1 MTALADLRQ
10 LVEPYEKPDDRQAWM
25 TLATSVPPYLVLW
38 WLMFRAMDVS
48 YWITL
53 VLAVPAAGFLVRT
66 FIVQHD
72 CGHGS
77 FFRSARLNV
86 SVGRACSLLTLIP
99 YGYWRRSHGT
109 HHATSGKL
117 AARGADIDTRT
128 VREYLALSA
137 RERFVYRLMRNPV
150 VLFVIAPTLY
160 FVLAMR
166 LPWMARASWHRER
179 RSILL
184 TDLALLALGASLAY
198 AIGSG
203 ALVRVQLPIT
213 MIASA
218 IGMWL
223 FYVQH
228 QFEHTYWAPE
238 GEWDYGRAALE
249 GSSYYALPAILEWFT
264 GYIGV
269 HHVHHLSPRVPSYRL
284 AACHAGT
291 PLFASVPR
299 IGLRDGMRCARLK
312 LWDEDS
318 GRLIGWRELAST
330 ARGLLLVA
338 ICAGAASLIGA
349 SPLYAQAPRLSIAP
363 LRPDPGGIVRLTLSD
378 LGSESDSV
386 VSIRGTMAGEPLHFT
401 AVRGDFRAIGAIP
414 VDTVSSIIARAI
426 VTRVSGRADTVRA
439 TAVVPPLPPPT
450 ERLAVAPRFGKPL
463 SAAIA
468 ARVAREGARALEV
481 GRRAHES
488 PVAWSE
494 PFLAPRTSALS
505 SRFGTGR
512 TFNGQVTSRH
522 LGVDFRGAVGAPVR
536 AANRGR
542 VALIDTFFLGGRV
555 IYIDHGGGVVTGY
568 LHLSRVLV
576 SVGDTVSRG
585 QTIGHVGATGRV
597 TGPHLHWNARYGSLT
612 VNPLDLLTLEN

>member
-1 MTALADLRQ
+1 MSALADLRH
-10 LVEPYEKPDDRQAWM
+10 LVAQYETPDDRQAWM
-25 TLATSVPPYLVLW
+25 ALATSVPPYLVSW
-38 WLMFRAMDVS
+38 WLMYRALEVS
-48 YWITL
+48 YWLTL
-53 VLAVPAAGFLVRT
+53 ALAVPAAGFLVRT

-117 AARGADIDTRT
+117 AERGADIDTRT
-128 VREYLALSA
+128 VREYLAMTA
-137 RERFVYRLMRNPV
+137 RERLVYRIMRNPI
-150 VLFVIAPTLY
+150 VLFVLAPTLY
-160 FVLAMR
+160 FALAMR
-166 LPWMARASWHRER
+166 LPWMARASWRRER
-179 RSILL
+179 RSILV
-184 TDLALLALGASLAY
+184 TDLALLALGASLAW
-198 AIGSG
+198 AVGFG
-203 ALVRVQLPIT
+203 AVMRVQLPIT
-213 MIASA
+213 MLAST

-238 GEWDYGRAALE
+238 GAWDYGRAALE
-249 GSSYYALPAILEWFT
+249 GSSYYALPPILEWFT

-269 HHVHHLSPRVPSYRL
+269 HHVHHLSPRVASYRL
-284 AACHAGT
+284 AACHAEN
-291 PLFASVPR
+291 PLFVQVPR

-318 GRLIGWRELAST
+318 GRLIGWREFASMT
-330 ARGLLLVA
+330 RVMLLVA
-338 ICAGAASLIGA
+338 TCIGAATVLGS
-349 SPLYAQAPRLSIAP
+349 SPVYAQAARLSIAP
-363 LRPDPGGIVRLTLSD
+363 LRPEPGAIVRLTLADVAS
-378 LGSESDSV
+378 GSDSV
-386 VSIRGTMAGEPLHFT
+386 VSIRGTMAGEPLHFI
-401 AVRGDFRAIGAIP
+401 AAGGAFRAIGAIP
-414 VDTVSSIIARAI
+414 VDTASSIVARAI
-426 VTRVSGRADTVRA
+426 VTRVSGRSDTVRA
-439 TAVVPPLPPPT
+439 TAAVPPLPPPT

-463 SAAIA
+463 SPAIE
-468 ARVAREGARALEV
+468 ARVARESARALEV
-481 GRRAHES
+481 GRRAHDS
-488 PVAWSE
+488 PAAWTA
-494 PFLAPRTSALS
+494 PFLVPRTSAVS
-505 SRFGTGR
+505 SQFGTGR
-512 TFNGQVTSRH
+512 TFNGVVTSRH

-555 IYIDHGGGVVTGY
+555 IYIDHGGGIVTGY

-612 VNPLDLLTLEN
+612 VNPLDLLTLEE

>member
-1 MTALADLRQ
+1 MSALAELRQ
-10 LVEPYEKPDDRQAWM
+10 LVAPYEKPEHREAWKA
-25 TLATSVPPYLVLW
+25 LATSVPPYLVLW
-38 WLMFRAMDVS
+38 WLMYSALDVS
-48 YWITL
+48 YWLTL
-53 VLAVPAAGFLVRT
+53 VLAVLAAGFLVRT

-86 SVGRACSLLTLIP
+86 RVGRACSLFTLIP

-117 AARGADIDTRT
+117 ADRGADIDTRT
-128 VREYLALSA
+128 VREYLAMSA
-137 RERFVYRLMRNPV
+137 RQRLVYRMMRNPI
-150 VLFVIAPTLY
+150 VLFVVAPTLY

-166 LPWMARASWHRER
+166 LPWMARASWRRER
-179 RSILL
+179 RSIVL
-184 TDLALLALGASLAY
+184 TNLALLTAGASLAY
-198 AIGSG
+198 AIGFG
-203 ALVRVQLPIT
+203 ALIRVQLPIT
-213 MIASA
+213 MIAST

-238 GEWDYGRAALE
+238 GAWDYGRAALE
-249 GSSYYALPAILEWFT
+249 GSSYYALPAVLEWFT

-269 HHVHHLSPRVPSYRL
+269 HHVHHLGPRVPSYRL
-284 AACHAGT
+284 AACHAAT
-291 PLFASVPR
+291 PLFAGVPR
-299 IGLRDGMRCARLK
+299 IGLGDGIRCARLK

-318 GRLIGWRELAST
+318 RRLIGWRELAAT
-330 ARGLLLVA
+330 VRALLLLAATA
-338 ICAGAASLIGA
+338 IAV
-349 SPLYAQAPRLSIAP
+349 PLYGQAPRLSIAP
-363 LRPDPGGIVRLTLSD
+363 LRPEPGAIVRVTLTD
-378 LGSESDSV
+378 VQGIGDSV
-386 VSIRGTMAGEPLHFT
+386 VTVRGTMAGEPLHFT
-401 AVRGDFRAIGAIP
+401 SSHGEYRAIGAIP
-414 VDTVSSIIARAI
+414 VDTSSSIIARAI

-439 TAVVPPLPPPT
+439 SAAVPPLPPPT

-463 SAAIA
+463 SPAIE

-494 PFLAPRTSALS
+494 PFLAPRTSAVS

-555 IYIDHGGGVVTGY
+555 IYIDHGGGIVTGY

-576 SVGDTVSRG
+576 SVGDTVTRG
-585 QTIGHVGATGRV
+585 QMIGHVGATGRV

-612 VNPLDLLTLEN
+612 VNPLDLLTLKTDN